1 MYATGITY
9 DYRGVTLTKKVY
21 KMFLAWGQARMGGY
35 KASWSKEMCRTCTM
49 TLDWFRA
56 SRTEPSFLECRLR
69 SFAEHDPTIEDV
81 RTKWDSETKAG
92 REALAD
98 SREGY
103 VWVHKNVSCFR
114 PSYVN
119 HPEYFVRDIMH
130 DLLEGTAEKELFCFL
145 KWLKKY
151 CSANKVDVKFSE
163 SYEWLIVLTQARH
176 IAKQGY
182 DF

>member
-81 RTKWDSETKAG
+81 RTKWETVKPRPEEKHLQTAG
-92 REALAD
+92 KVMC
-98 SREGY
+98 GY
-103 VWVHKNVSCFR
+103 TKTSAVSA
-114 PSYVN
+114 
-119 HPEYFVRDIMH
+119 HLM
-130 DLLEGTAEKELFCFL
+130 
-145 KWLKKY
+145 
-151 CSANKVDVKFSE
+151 
-163 SYEWLIVLTQARH
+163 
-176 IAKQGY
+176 
-182 DF
+182 

>member
-81 RTKWDSETKAG
+81 RTKWETVKPRPEEKHLQTAG
-92 REALAD
+92 K
-98 SREGY
+98 
-103 VWVHKNVSCFR
+103 VCSCVRGIFI
-114 PSYVN
+114 PSLF
-119 HPEYFVRDIMH
+119 FV
-130 DLLEGTAEKELFCFL
+130 LSLF
-145 KWLKKY
+145 
-151 CSANKVDVKFSE
+151 V
-163 SYEWLIVLTQARH
+163 
-176 IAKQGY
+176 
-182 DF
+182 